1 MPSNKMSLKASK
13 SQIFL
18 LIVGVVILCALYIN
32 NSGAYCNIW
41 ESFLNNKGEEDDA
54 CIAKLIKRADAGD
67 DHAINRLMYPSQA
80 YIKRTCEKGV
90 ENLSERER
98 YYFQGFS
105 GDRCEIWGFKT
116 PKSKGGEVNM
126 TSGGGNLARGDSN
139 ATDGERNLTRAEANN
154 GESDTMGN
162 KASSIKREG
171 NSTEEQNA
179 GR

>member
-1 MPSNKMSLKASK
+1 MPGNKASLKTSK
-13 SQIFL
+13 SKIFL

-41 ESFLNNKGEEDDA
+41 ESFLNKGEEDDA
-54 CIAKLIKRADAGD
+54 CIAKLIKRADAGSEL
-67 DHAINRLMYPSQA
+67 ALSRLRYPSKA
-80 YIKRTCEKGV
+80 YIKRTCEKGI

-98 YYFQGFS
+98 YYFQGFG

-116 PKSKGGEVNM
+116 PKSKDGEANA
-126 TSGGGNLARGDSN
+126 TSGDTN
-139 ATDGERNLTRAEANN
+139 ATDSRANLTRAEANN
-154 GESDTMGN
+154 GEADTTDSE
-162 KASSIKREG
+162 ASSIKREG

>member
-1 MPSNKMSLKASK
+1 MSGDKAKLKASK

-18 LIVGVVILCALYIN
+18 LIVGVIILCALYIKI
-32 NSGAYCNIW
+32 SGSCCNVR
-41 ESFLNNKGEEDDA
+41 EVFLGYGEEDDA
-54 CIAKLIKRADAGD
+54 CIAKLVKQADAGD
-67 DHAINRLMYPSQA
+67 DHAVNRLMYPSQA

-116 PKSKGGEVNM
+116 PKSKGEKANT
-126 TSGGGNLARGDSN
+126 TSGGGNLARGDAN
-139 ATDGERNLTRAEANN
+139 AIDGEGNLTRTEANN
-154 GESDTMGN
+154 GKSDTTSS

>member
-1 MPSNKMSLKASK
+1 MKASK

-54 CIAKLIKRADAGD
+54 CIARLIERADAGD
-67 DHAINRLMYPSQA
+67 DHAVNRLMYPSQA
-80 YIKRTCEKGV
+80 YIKRVCEKGV
-90 ENLSERER
+90 ENLGERER
-98 YYFQGFS
+98 YYFEHLGV
-105 GDRCEIWGFKT
+105 DRCEAPNFKDNEANT
-116 PKSKGGEVNM
+116 
-126 TSGGGNLARGDSN
+126 TSGGGNLTRGDTN
-139 ATDGERNLTRAEANN
+139 ATDGEGNLMRAEANN
-154 GESDTMGN
+154 GKSGT
-162 KASSIKREG
+162 ASSEADKTKRKG

>member
-1 MPSNKMSLKASK
+1 MSGDKAKLKASK

-18 LIVGVVILCALYIN
+18 LIVGVIILCALYIRN
-32 NSGAYCNIW
+32 NCAYCNIW
-41 ESFLNNKGEEDDA
+41 EYFLNNKGEEDDA
-54 CIAKLIKRADAGD
+54 CIARLIERADAGD
-67 DHAINRLMYPSQA
+67 DHAVNRLMYPSQA
-80 YIKRTCEKGV
+80 YIKRVCEKGV

-98 YYFQGFS
+98 YYFQGFG

-116 PKSKGGEVNM
+116 PKSKDGEANT
-126 TSGGGNLARGDSN
+126 TSGDANVTSVEG
-139 ATDGERNLTRAEANN
+139 NLTRAEANN

-179 GR
+179 GG

>member
-1 MPSNKMSLKASK
+1 MPSNKMNLKASK

-18 LIVGVVILCALYIN
+18 LIIGVVILCALYIN

-67 DHAINRLMYPSQA
+67 DHALNRLMYPSQA

-98 YYFQGFS
+98 YYFQGFG

-116 PKSKGGEVNM
+116 PKSKGGKAGT
-126 TSGGGNLARGDSN
+126 TSGGGNLAQGDTN
-139 ATDGERNLTRAEANN
+139 ATDSGNLTRAEANN
-154 GESDTMGN
+154 GKSDTAN
-162 KASSIKREG
+162 SDASSIKRKG
-171 NSTEEQNA
+171 NSTEKQNA
-179 GR
+179 ER

>member
-1 MPSNKMSLKASK
+1 MSGDKAKLKASK

-41 ESFLNNKGEEDDA
+41 ESFLNKGEEDDA
-54 CIAKLIKRADAGD
+54 CIARLIKRADAGSEL
-67 DHAINRLMYPSQA
+67 ALSRLRYPSKA
-80 YIKRTCEKGV
+80 YIKRTCEKGI

-116 PKSKGGEVNM
+116 PKSKDGEANT
-126 TSGGGNLARGDSN
+126 TSGDTN
-139 ATDGERNLTRAEANN
+139 ATDSGNLTRAEANN
-154 GESDTMGN
+154 GKSDTAN
-162 KASSIKREG
+162 SDASSIKRKG
-171 NSTEEQNA
+171 NSTEKQNA
-179 GR
+179 ER

>member
-18 LIVGVVILCALYIN
+18 LIVGVIILCALYIRN
-32 NSGAYCNIW
+32 NGAYCNIW

-54 CIAKLIKRADAGD
+54 CIARLIKRADAGD
-67 DHAINRLMYPSQA
+67 DHALNRLMYPSQA

-98 YYFQGFS
+98 YYFQGFG
-105 GDRCEIWGFKT
+105 GDRCEAWGFET
-116 PKSKGGEVNM
+116 PKSKGGKANT
-126 TSGGGNLARGDSN
+126 TSGGGNLARGDTN

-154 GESDTMGN
+154 GESDTTGS
-162 KASSIKREG
+162 KADIAKREG
-171 NSTEEQNA
+171 NFTEEQNA